1 MAVEGTVIRGH
12 GKSFIVR
19 CQDRELFCEI
29 RGKLKFIAR
38 ATTPVAV
45 GDNVTVTLNPDGTG
59 IIESVAERATMFCR
73 PAKGLIGKR
82 QILAANLD
90 QLAVVGSTANP
101 ALKTGLLDRFI
112 IAAEMGNL
120 KPIVIIN
127 KIDLERPAILIDLE
141 RGYRAINVPIFFVSA
156 KTGEGCDNL
165 LDILKNHNTLLGGH
179 SGVGKSAL
187 LNRLIPGLNIRT
199 GEISVSTDR
208 GIHTTTHI
216 ELFALPQGGYVADS
230 PGLKVMGFIEI
241 DKERLDSYYPEMHP
255 YLEKCRFAGC
265 AHMEEPGCAV
275 KEAVEKGE
283 IPEFRYQSYLSIRQ
297 SL

>member
-19 CQDRELFCEI
+19 CQGQEFFCEI

-38 ATTPVAV
+38 STTPVAV
-45 GDNVTVTLNPDGTG
+45 GDNVTITLNADGSG
-59 IIESVAERATMFCR
+59 IIETVAERATMFCR
-73 PAKGLIGKR
+73 PAKGLIGRR

-90 QLAVVGSTANP
+90 QLAVVGSVANP
-101 ALKTGLLDRFI
+101 ALKVGLIDRFL
-112 IAAEMGNL
+112 IAAEMGRL

-127 KIDLERPAILIDLE
+127 KIDLERPAILGELE
-141 RGYRAINVPIFFVSA
+141 RGYTAINIPIYFVSA
-156 KTGEGCDNL
+156 KTGEGCDELIKNL
-165 LDILKNHNTLLGGH
+165 ADHKTLLGGH
-179 SGVGKSAL
+179 SGCGKSAL
-187 LNRLIPGLNIRT
+187 INRLIPGLDIKT
-199 GEISVSTDR
+199 GEISEATER

-216 ELFALPQGGYVADS
+216 ELFALPQGGFVADS
-230 PGLKVMGFIEI
+230 PGLKVMGFMEI

-265 AHMEEPGCAV
+265 THSHEPGCAV

-283 IPEFRYQSYLSIRQ
+283 IPEFRYHSYLSIRQ
-297 SL
+297 SY